1 MRLLVLD
8 AALSRCLA
16 ALVEGGAVRAE
27 RVREGLHGQ
36 PAALPPLAEA
46 VLAEAPPPEAV
57 AVGVGPGSFTGLRT
71 AIALAAGIA
80 AARGLPLVGVSTGE
94 ALAAFCPHPAWA
106 CTENRRGQLFLERFA
121 PGPLAE
127 GPPLSVEER
136 ALPRPAALTWMLGDG
151 APRAA
156 ARLLARGAPAALGE
170 ARRIEAA
177 ALATVAERRL
187 AGLIPPRPAAP
198 LYVDPAATT

>member
-16 ALVEGGAVRAE
+16 AVVAEGRIEAE
-27 RVREGLHGQ
+27 RVAEGRHGQ

-46 VLAEAPPPEAV
+46 LLQPDVAAV

-71 AIALAAGIA
+71 AIALARGIA
-80 AARGLPLVGVSTGE
+80 DARGLPLVAVSTGE
-94 ALAAFCPHPAWA
+94 ALAALAPRPVWA
-106 CTENRRGQLFLERFA
+106 CTENRRGGLFLERFA
-121 PGPLAE
+121 PGGVAE
-127 GPPLSVEER
+127 GPVLSLAET
-136 ALPRPAALTWMLGDG
+136 ALPAPAAPTLLVGDA

-156 ARLLARGAPAALGE
+156 ARLAARGAPVALGR
-170 ARRIEAA
+170 ARAVEAA
-177 ALATVAERRL
+177 ALAAVALARL
-187 AGLIPPRPAAP
+187 EGRLPPRAALP